1 MVAITTMSPARRW
14 LALIGVSLSVLAIGL
29 DGTILS
35 VALPTLASALHAGES
50 DLEWFSSGY
59 LLVLAAAVLPAGLI
73 GDRFGH
79 KKTLLISLALFG
91 VGSAACAFATD
102 AGAFLVARL
111 LLGLAGAGVVVMALS
126 AITVLFDREERPK
139 AVGVFAASNFV
150 ALPLG
155 PILGGWLLAHFWWGT
170 LFLLNVPVV
179 ILGLIVGWLLIPE
192 SRGENKHGL
201 DPVGILASA
210 GGLVAIT
217 AGMIE
222 AGQNGWTNAWALT
235 LMGAGVI
242 LLSAFFLWEHRLGSR
257 GGDPLVDPALFESA
271 SFTWGSILAA
281 IGGLAMIGVI
291 FTMPQYFQGVL
302 GVDAQASGLRLLPLI
317 GGLIVGAVP
326 ASRLAARIGD
336 RVTLAGGF
344 LLLAG
349 GFLLGSATDATS
361 SVWFVAGWMAIVG
374 MGAGFATATATS
386 AALSRISAEKSG
398 IGSAVVQAIQKVGA
412 PLGTTVFGSV
422 LSAVYLSRLTAIGL
436 PGGIADQAHQSI
448 FAGIAIAERT
458 GSAALLT
465 GVRSAFL
472 TGMDTAFLVCAG
484 VGIAGAILAVV
495 FIPRRVAESAEE
507 VAIVVSG

>member
-1 MVAITTMSPARRW
+1 MSAARRW
-14 LALIGVSLSVLAIGL
+14 FALVGVSLAVLAIGL

-35 VALPTLASALHAGES
+35 VALPTLATALHAGES

-73 GDRFGH
+73 GDRFGR
-79 KKTLLISLALFG
+79 KKTLLVSLALFG
-91 VGSAACAFATD
+91 VGSAACAFASD
-102 AGAFLVARL
+102 AAAFLAARL
-111 LLGLAGAGVVVMALS
+111 LLGQAGAGVVVMALS

-139 AVGVFAASNFV
+139 AVGVFAASNFI

-155 PILGGWLLAHFWWGT
+155 PILGGWLLSHFWWGT

-192 SRGENKHGL
+192 SRSENKRGL
-201 DPVGILASA
+201 DFVGVLASA

-222 AGQNGWTNAWALT
+222 AGQNGWTNDWALI
-235 LMGAGVI
+235 LMSAGAV
-242 LLSAFFLWEHRLGSR
+242 LLATFIFWERRVGAQ
-257 GGDPLVDPALFESA
+257 GGDPLIDPALFESA
-271 SFTWGSILAA
+271 SFTWGAILAA

-291 FTMPQYFQGVL
+291 FTMPQFFQGVL

-317 GGLIVGAVP
+317 GGLILGAVP

-336 RVTLAGGF
+336 RITLAGGF
-344 LLLAG
+344 FLLAG
-349 GFLLGSATDATS
+349 GFLLGSLTDATS
-361 SVWFVAGWMAIVG
+361 SVWFVVVWMAIVG
-374 MGAGFATATATS
+374 IGAGVATATATS
-386 AALSRISAEKSG
+386 AALSRIGADESG

-422 LSAVYLSRLTAIGL
+422 LSAVYLSHLTALGL
-436 PGGIADQAHQSI
+436 PSAVADEAHRSI
-448 FAGIAIAERT
+448 FAGVAIAERT
-458 GSAALLT
+458 GPAALLT
-465 GVRSAFL
+465 SVRSAFV

-484 VGIAGAILAVV
+484 VGIVGAILAVV

-507 VAIVVSG
+507 VAVVVSG